1 MVRFIGM
8 FVWQRKWKFFRIFW
22 GVCLEPYDGDYQLEV
37 RDYTF
42 VIYHVTSLEELTS
55 QPESENREEFTC
67 SLMACLFD
75 RCSSLTQAPTSVQ
88 HLNELERSKYN
99 LADRERRRCYT
110 ALCIELYIRHS
121 LPQLFP
127 FFFQTTLHTEVT
139 PRNQMI
145 SAPVFFFFFF
155 LSFSVKCVGATS
167 TRKDGSAIIPFLW
180 KQIKMNSNSGPRFD

>member
-145 SAPVFFFFFF
+145 SAPVFFFSFFF
-155 LSFSVKCVGATS
+155 VLLSQMCRCHKYKKR
-167 TRKDGSAIIPFLW
+167 RKRHHSLFM
-180 KQIKMNSNSGPRFD
+180 KTNQNE